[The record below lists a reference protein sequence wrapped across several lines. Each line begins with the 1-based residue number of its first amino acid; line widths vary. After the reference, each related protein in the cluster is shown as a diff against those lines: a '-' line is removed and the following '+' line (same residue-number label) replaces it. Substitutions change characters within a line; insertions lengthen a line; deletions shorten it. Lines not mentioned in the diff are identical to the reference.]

1 MAEEKGKK
9 PKGAGKSS
17 FDLIDLKKISDVLP
31 VKPGSVV
38 LDLACGRGDYSVYF
52 SEIVGEQGLVYALD
66 LWEEGIML
74 LEKRIEKQNITNIM
88 TLISDAARQIE
99 IDDYSV
105 DMCLMATVLHDF
117 EEAGQAEAVLKAV
130 KTILKPNGCL
140 AVLEFKKCDGPPG
153 PPKHI
158 RLSEKEVD
166 DLVLR
171 HGFKKGSAV
180 DAGDYTYQ
188 SSITGIVWGWLSV

>member
-1 MAEEKGKK
+1 MTQEMGKK

-17 FDLIDLKKISDVLP
+17 FELIDLKKFSDVLP

-38 LDLACGRGDYSVYF
+38 LDLACGKGNYSVYF

-74 LEKRIEKQNITNIM
+74 LEERIEKQNITNIM

-117 EEAGQAEAVLKAV
+117 EEAGQAEAVLKDV
-130 KTILKPNGCL
+130 KTILNPHGCL
-140 AVLEFKKCDGPPG
+140 AVLEFKKIDGPPG

-166 DLVLR
+166 DLVLG
-171 HGFKKGSAV
+171 HGFKKGSTV
-180 DAGDYTYQ
+180 EMGESTY
-188 SSITGIVWGWLSV
+188 LSTYRS